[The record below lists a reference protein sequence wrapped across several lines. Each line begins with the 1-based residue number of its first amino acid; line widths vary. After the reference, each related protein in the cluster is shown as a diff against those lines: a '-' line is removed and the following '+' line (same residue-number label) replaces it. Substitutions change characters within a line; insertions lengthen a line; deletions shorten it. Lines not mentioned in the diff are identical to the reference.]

1 VVSIARVVLVDD
13 DDGSRAAMA
22 TGLRR
27 VGYEVDDF
35 DAGEPALAAFEAD
48 ESADVLITDVRMP
61 GMDGYE
67 LVRRVRVL
75 RPEIAV
81 LMVTAFGDVDGAVQA
96 LQGGADDYLTKPLN
110 LVELR
115 KRVELQLERTS
126 LTRDKRELK
135 ERLEKLVGFENV
147 IGRSSAMQQVLE
159 RVRVVAPAPSTVL
172 IVGESGSGKELIA
185 NAIHEHSP
193 RAVGRFVALNCGA
206 IPGEILEAELFGHE
220 RGAFTGAHQRRI
232 GKLEA
237 ASGGTFFLDEISEL
251 SADLQVKLL
260 RVLEERRIVRVGGND
275 EIPVDFRLVAATNRD
290 LEGEVARGRFRQDLY
305 YRLKVVTIS
314 LPPLRQRPEDIPLL
328 VAHFVTRFN
337 VQLGRNVTRVA
348 PEVLATLRAYPW
360 PGNVR
365 ELRNVVENM
374 VLFCRGDE
382 LTLADLPPEYRE
394 GQPVELREV
403 SGGWTPRSMTEIE
416 REAILRTLEFTQG
429 HRARAAQLLGIGLR
443 TLQRKLKEYGAVP
456 AGEEVE
462 E

>member
-1 VVSIARVVLVDD
+1 MVSKARVVLVDD
-13 DDGSRAAMA
+13 DDGSRTAMA

-27 VGYEVDDF
+27 VGYEVAEF
-35 DAGEPALAAFEAD
+35 DAGEPALAALEAG
-48 ESADVLITDVRMP
+48 EQVDVLITDVRMP

-67 LVRRVRVL
+67 VVRRVRAL
-75 RPEIAV
+75 RPDIAV

-96 LQGGADDYLTKPLN
+96 LQGGADDYLEKP
-110 LVELR
+110 VELVVLR
-115 KRVELQLERTS
+115 RRVELQLERTS

-135 ERLEKLVGFENV
+135 ERLEKFVGFESI
-147 IGRSSAMQQVLE
+147 IGRSPALQQVLE

-193 RAVGRFVALNCGA
+193 RAAGRFVALNCGA

-237 ASGGTFFLDEISEL
+237 ANGGTFFLDEISEL

-290 LEGEVARGRFRQDLY
+290 LDGEVASGRFRQDLY
-305 YRLKVVTIS
+305 YRLKVVTVS
-314 LPPLRQRPEDIPLL
+314 LPPLRQRTEDIPLL
-328 VAHFVTRFN
+328 VAHFVARFN
-337 VQLGRNVTRVA
+337 AQLDRTVTRVA
-348 PEVLATLRAYPW
+348 PQVLTLLQAQPW

-374 VLFCRGDE
+374 VLFCSGDE

-394 GQPVELREV
+394 GRPVEVRQGLEE
-403 SGGWTPRSMTEIE
+403 WAPRPMAEIE
-416 REAILRTLEFTQG
+416 REAILRTLELTKG

-456 AGEEVE
+456 AGEEIE